1 MEYIVI
7 DLEKMRCV
15 AKAQTLDTATDLAFL
30 MLPRNIRSTV
40 HPFDVP
46 RMFSGYTQL
55 ELTLL
60 LKNTCGNDYSKLN
73 ISQLQVICCYVFQK
87 MEGANP
93 SWRSLAAQV
102 NWKEKVCKEQNLYYN
117 FVEGAIKPQLA
128 DDGCL
133 FLTTEPLPNV
143 QDIAKDWYKLKQ
155 ELENSSLQA
164 LQVTPLHVAG
174 ANVPV
179 TPKTSQVRENTAK
192 TAPEKPPIVLAIP
205 RPWEV
210 NKK

>member
-1 MEYIVI
+1 MEI
-7 DLEKMRCV
+7 
-15 AKAQTLDTATDLAFL
+15 T
-30 MLPRNIRSTV
+30 
-40 HPFDVP
+40 
-46 RMFSGYTQL
+46 
-55 ELTLL
+55 
-60 LKNTCGNDYSKLN
+60 
-73 ISQLQVICCYVFQK
+73 
-87 MEGANP
+87 NP

-117 FVEGAIKPQLA
+117 FVEGAIKPQLSE
-128 DDGCL
+128 DGCL

-143 QDIAKDWYKLKQ
+143 QDIAKDWYKLKR

-164 LQVTPLHVAG
+164 LQVAPLHVAG

-192 TAPEKPPIVLAIP
+192 TAPKTPPIGLAIP